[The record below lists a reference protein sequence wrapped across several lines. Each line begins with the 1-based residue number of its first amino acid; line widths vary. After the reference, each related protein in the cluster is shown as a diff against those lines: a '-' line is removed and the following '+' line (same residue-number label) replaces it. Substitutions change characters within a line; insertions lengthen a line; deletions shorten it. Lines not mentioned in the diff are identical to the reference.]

1 MSVDLGNPPTFRRFV
16 ESQILEALDDTRVV
30 LVVGPRQAG
39 KTTLVR
45 QFVSDERPYL
55 SLDDIATCARAR
67 SDPVAFIRGLDRVV
81 IDEIQRAPE
90 LMMAIKQSVDLDTR
104 PGRFLL
110 TGSANVMALPTVGD
124 SLAGRIE
131 IVTLLPLAQAE
142 ITAAPGR
149 FIERVFAG
157 EPAQLQGVPVF
168 GDPLVQSVL
177 RGGYPEALRR
187 TSERRRALWH
197 RDYLALVLD
206 RDARDIAALEQMAKL
221 PALMQMLGEQ
231 AGQLVNANASAVALG
246 LSIPT
251 VQKYITV
258 LERLF
263 LLQQVRPW
271 FSNRLSRLIK
281 SPKLHMLD
289 SGLLATLRGAT
300 ATRIAED
307 RTHLG
312 PLLESFVFAEVLKS
326 LTWSDVRAHVTHFR
340 TKDQDEVDLVLE
352 DTRGRIIGIE
362 VKSAATLRPKDFS
375 GLRKLEEAAGSKF
388 VQGILLHDH
397 DRVTPYSE
405 KIRAAPVSLL
415 WQM

>member
-1 MSVDLGNPPTFRRFV
+1 MSADLDNPPTFRRFV

-67 SDPVAFIRGLDRVV
+67 SDPIAFIRGLDRVV

-221 PALMQMLGEQ
+221 PALMQMIGEQ

-300 ATRIAED
+300 AARIAGD

-326 LTWSDVRAHVTHFR
+326 LTWSDVHAHVSHFR

-352 DTRGRIIGIE
+352 DTRGRIVGIE

-375 GLRKLEEAAGSKF
+375 GLRKLEEAAGGKF
-388 VQGILLHDH
+388 VQGIVLHDH

>member
-1 MSVDLGNPPTFRRFV
+1 MSADLDNPPTFRRFV

-45 QFVSDERPYL
+45 QFVTDERPYL

-168 GDPLVQSVL
+168 GDPLVQLVL

-300 ATRIAED
+300 AARIAGD

-326 LTWSDVRAHVTHFR
+326 LTWSDVHAHVSHFR

-352 DTRGRIIGIE
+352 DARGRIVGIE

-375 GLRKLEEAAGSKF
+375 GLRKLEEAAGGKF
-388 VQGILLHDH
+388 VQGIVLHDH

>member
-1 MSVDLGNPPTFRRFV
+1 MSADLDNPPTFRRFV

-45 QFVSDERPYL
+45 QFVTDERPYL

-67 SDPVAFIRGLDRVV
+67 SDPIAFIRGLDRVV

-168 GDPLVQSVL
+168 GDPLVQLVL

-300 ATRIAED
+300 AARIAGD

-326 LTWSDVRAHVTHFR
+326 LTWSDVHAHVSHFR

-352 DTRGRIIGIE
+352 DARGRIVGIE

-375 GLRKLEEAAGSKF
+375 GLRKLEEAAGGKF
-388 VQGILLHDH
+388 VQGIVLHDH